1 MTKTSDYYEEQLN
14 LLNKNVDF
22 NEEQLNKL
30 YNEMDKHVKAKNY
43 PALRQDEIRLK
54 AFIARCRQDIRLID
68 KNIKEIERNQ
78 NEQTRGNSK
87 LDKK

>member
-22 NEEQLNKL
+22 NEQELDKL
-30 YNEMDKHVKAKNY
+30 YNEMDKHIKSKDHT
-43 PALRQDEIRLK
+43 ALRQDEVKIR

-68 KNIKEIERNQ
+68 KNIKEIEERNQ

-87 LDKK
+87 LD